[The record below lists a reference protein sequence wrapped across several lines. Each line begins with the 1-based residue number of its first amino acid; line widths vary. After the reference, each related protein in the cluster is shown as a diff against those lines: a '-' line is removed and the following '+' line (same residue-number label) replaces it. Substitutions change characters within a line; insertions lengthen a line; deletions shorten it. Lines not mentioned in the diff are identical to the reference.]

1 MRDRTRFSRWMFAMS
16 IVAVACLALGAST
29 ATAKKHRPR
38 PPAAKRHHRPRPTRS
53 TLSAA
58 QYPPIGAAVDT
69 DAPHAGGGYEIE
81 IGGNCLANEQG
92 CQTRHYPYGSSPAQ
106 ILVLNRQTLA
116 KVTDI
121 GLSAGPNGAAK
132 ATATAIQ
139 YAGGGYLVILGD
151 LPGTSVNTQYK
162 SAISTITGSPLVVAL
177 NLGGGFGG
185 IGVPTSPFVSG
196 RVTGV
201 LNDGYGTGE
210 TGRVLGD
217 LRGYFQ
223 QNPVTGNWSF
233 LTGRYTAYNTHA
245 PGSSG
250 DLDVMTIG
258 GATYTLTLPSTS
270 SCVGGYAIVIL
281 NGTTLQPVSQT
292 AVATNCSSAAQDES
306 GLSQV
311 VSELSQAAG
320 VQFGTRLLFMQ
331 SIGNP
336 ENPSCACYSDL
347 SAPSTFVAGLGG
359 SGEVWNQAWEA
370 GGPSATGNSGFALVG
385 TLALQEDAPPGQ
397 VDEAYA
403 PEAATYLTGRPA
415 QLQGLLRSDYN
426 SSYVPVSGAAIKNPL
441 GPSLATIVYGTSSS
455 WLTGSTP
462 HQQKV
467 LAYISNGMKRSNGT
481 LRFAAL
487 EYSPGS
493 SCYDPVTPDVRFEF
507 CDATRSYSSINSALE
522 GHKTAPASC
531 GCTASAWTA
540 VRDDLMYEISLRN
553 KVLAFMSLLN
563 GVYNNGSTCANAM
576 IDLKSITT
584 QVRNAVTVSNNQ
596 QITGG
601 RWDSLASDSF
611 NVLSAISYSFPDY
624 GALSNVLNDISAFG
638 YLAGDLLGFSQSGN
652 SLASLVNTTAGQL
665 GPKLQQLYC
674 NAENG
679 IGRFTDIILSDYGKL
694 SAAGTSPDFQIDL
707 QTLNTLAPQLQI
719 GAERFIYNHLL
730 PAVYHPYALLESNLN
745 PIRQSVG
752 LTTPLTYTCVSGYD
766 PVEYHLPWKG
776 IPSGDWTELS
786 PWDVS
791 APWDQHQAIAI
802 VYSAKPA
809 IGNHPDVPPKSL
821 INTVEGPVSG
831 GGLGELPI
839 DLFLHNSRRYA
850 IQCGNGGQT
859 LYGPTDYIW
868 P

>member
-1 MRDRTRFSRWMFAMS
+1 MRDRTRFSRWTIATA
-16 IVAVACLALGAST
+16 ILAVSCLALGAST
-29 ATAKKHRPR
+29 ATARKHRPR
-38 PPAAKRHHRPRPTRS
+38 PPAAKKHHRPRPTRS

-69 DAPHAGGGYEIE
+69 AAPHAGGGYEIE
-81 IGGNCLANEQG
+81 IGGNCLANESG
-92 CQTRHYPYGSSPAQ
+92 CQTRHYPYGSSPVQ
-106 ILVLNRQTLA
+106 ILVLNRSTLR
-116 KVTDI
+116 KVTDTA
-121 GLSAGPNGAAK
+121 LSTGANGAA
-132 ATATAIQ
+132 TAAGIANQ
-139 YAGGGYLVILGD
+139 AAGGADIVILAS
-151 LPGTSVNTQYK
+151 LPGTSVSSQYK
-162 SAISTITGSPLVVAL
+162 AVISTITGASDAQIVS
-177 NLGGGFGG
+177 LGGGFAG
-185 IGVPTSPFVSG
+185 IGVPTNPVKPG
-196 RVTGV
+196 HVTGV
-201 LNDGYGTGE
+201 VNDGYGTGQ
-210 TGRVLGD
+210 TGRVLGE

-223 QNPVTGNWSF
+223 QNQVTGNWAF
-233 LTGRYTAYNTHA
+233 LTGRYSAYNTYA
-245 PGSSG
+245 PGSG
-250 DLDVMTIG
+250 GNVDVMTIG
-258 GATYTLTLPSTS
+258 GATYTLTLPSAS

-281 NGTTLQPVSQT
+281 NGSTLQPVSQT
-292 AVATNCSSAAQDES
+292 AVATNCSSRAQMES
-306 GLSQV
+306 GLDQV

-320 VQFGTRLLFMQ
+320 TQFGTRLLFMQ

-336 ENPSCACYSDL
+336 ENPSCACYSYL
-347 SAPSTFVAGLGG
+347 TAPSTFVAGLGG
-359 SGEVWNQAWEA
+359 SGEVWNQAWSA
-370 GGPSATGNSGFALVG
+370 GSPSATGKSGFALVG
-385 TLALQEDAPPGQ
+385 TIALQGDAAPGQ
-397 VDEAYA
+397 LDQAYA
-403 PEAATYLTGRPA
+403 PESATYLTSRPA
-415 QLQGLLRSDYN
+415 QLQGLLRSDQN
-426 SSYVPVSGAAIKNPL
+426 FNYVPVSGASIKNAL
-441 GPSLATIVYGTSSS
+441 GPSLATIVYGTSSP

-540 VRDDLMYEISLRN
+540 VRDDLMYEISLRK
-553 KVLAFMSLLN
+553 KVLGFMSLLN
-563 GVYNNGSTCANAM
+563 GVYNNGSSCANAI
-576 IDLKSITT
+576 IDLKQITT
-584 QVRNAVTVSNNQ
+584 QVRDAVTVSNNH
-596 QITGG
+596 QIAGG

-638 YLAGDLLGFSQSGN
+638 YLAGDLLGFSESGN
-652 SLASLVNTTAGQL
+652 SLASLVNTTAAQL

-679 IGRFTDIILSDYGKL
+679 LGRFTDVILSDYGKL
-694 SAAGTSPDFQIDL
+694 TAAGTSPDFQIDL
-707 QTLNTLAPQLQI
+707 QTLNTLAPELQI

-730 PAVYHPYALLESNLN
+730 PAVYHPYTLLESNLN
-745 PIRQSVG
+745 PVRQTVG
-752 LTTPLTYTCVSGYD
+752 LNTPLTYTCVSGYD

-776 IPSGDWTELS
+776 IPSGDWIELS
-786 PWDVS
+786 PFDID
-791 APWDQHQAIAI
+791 APWDQHQGIAI
-802 VYSAKPA
+802 VYSAKPG
-809 IGNHPDVPPKSL
+809 IGNHPDVPPKSI
-821 INTVEGPVSG
+821 INTVEGPVSS
-831 GGLGELPI
+831 GGLGETSI